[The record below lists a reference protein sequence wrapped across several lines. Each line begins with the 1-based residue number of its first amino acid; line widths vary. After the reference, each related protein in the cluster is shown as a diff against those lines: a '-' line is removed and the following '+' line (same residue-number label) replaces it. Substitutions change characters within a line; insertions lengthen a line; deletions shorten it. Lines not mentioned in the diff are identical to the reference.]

1 MSKSKPLTHLQIQ
14 EIINNCLGALA
25 RAKGQRVADE
35 TEVYYRKGN
44 FHIRPQ
50 GCSPDYFAVGLKPAE
65 IQAKTDNL
73 NSGGRG
79 Q

>member
-14 EIINNCLGALA
+14 EIINNYLGALA

-50 GCSPDYFAVGLKPAE
+50 GCSPDYFAVALKPAE
-65 IQAKTDNL
+65 IQAMTYNL
-73 NSGGRG
+73 NSKGS

>member
-1 MSKSKPLTHLQIQ
+1 MSKSKPLRHFEIQ
-14 EIINNCLGALA
+14 TIINSYLGALA

-44 FHIRPQ
+44 FHIRPP
-50 GCSPDYFAVGLKPAE
+50 GCSPDYFAVGLKPTE
-65 IQAKTDNL
+65 IQAMTYNL
-73 NSGGRG
+73 NSKGS

>member
-65 IQAKTDNL
+65 IQAMTEKL
-73 NSGGRG
+73 AGGG
-79 Q
+79 GSQ

>member
-1 MSKSKPLTHLQIQ
+1 MSKPKTLRHFEIQ
-14 EIINNCLGALA
+14 EFINNYLGALA
-25 RAKGQRVADE
+25 QAKGQWVADE

-50 GCSPDYFAVGLKPAE
+50 GCSPDYFAVALKPAE
-65 IQAKTDNL
+65 IQAMTYNL
-73 NSGGRG
+73 NSKGS

>member
-14 EIINNCLGALA
+14 EIINNYLGALA

-50 GCSPDYFAVGLKPAE
+50 GCSPDYFAVALKPAE
-65 IQAKTDNL
+65 IQAMTAELYK
-73 NSGGRG
+73 
-79 Q
+79 

>member
-1 MSKSKPLTHLQIQ
+1 MSKPKTLRHFEIQ
-14 EIINNCLGALA
+14 EFINNYLGALA
-25 RAKGQRVADE
+25 QAKGQREADE

-50 GCSPDYFAVGLKPAE
+50 GCSPDYFAVALKPAE
-65 IQAKTDNL
+65 IQAMTYNL
-73 NSGGRG
+73 NSKGS